1 MEKYEQLKFTT
12 QAGHQQP
19 MQQSSLR
26 NQHQT
31 PTFAPRQEEPR
42 DQTSMFVRDLRER
55 QHIADDN
62 QNIAPNMNMYAAS
75 QMEKQEWLRDT
86 NGL

>member
-1 MEKYEQLKFTT
+1 
-12 QAGHQQP
+12 
-19 MQQSSLR
+19 
-26 NQHQT
+26 
-31 PTFAPRQEEPR
+31 
-42 DQTSMFVRDLRER
+42 MFVRDLRER